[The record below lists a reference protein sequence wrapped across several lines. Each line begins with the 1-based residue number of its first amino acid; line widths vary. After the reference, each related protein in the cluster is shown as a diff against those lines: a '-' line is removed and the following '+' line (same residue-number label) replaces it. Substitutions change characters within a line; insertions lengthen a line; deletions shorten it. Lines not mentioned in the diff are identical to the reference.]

1 MSEYC
6 VCCGEEIPEGR
17 MVCPLCAAKAER
29 DENEKPYVPN
39 TKDEHCPL
47 TQN

>member
-17 MVCPLCAAKAER
+17 MVCPICAHKAEQ
-29 DENEKPYVPN
+29 EEPN
-39 TKDEHCPL
+39 QGKKDDKEDKG
-47 TQN
+47 

>member
-17 MVCPLCAAKAER
+17 MVCPLCANKAEQNEASQETKS
-29 DENEKPYVPN
+29 DKENKG
-39 TKDEHCPL
+39 
-47 TQN
+47 

>member
-17 MVCPLCAAKAER
+17 MVCPLCAAKAEW
-29 DENEKPYVPN
+29 EEIPPPPSQMTEMSIV
-39 TKDEHCPL
+39 L
-47 TQN
+47 

>member
-17 MVCPLCAAKAER
+17 MVCPICEAEVFSKERPTDQSSEKVKAE
-29 DENEKPYVPN
+29 
-39 TKDEHCPL
+39 
-47 TQN
+47 

>member
-17 MVCPLCAAKAER
+17 MVCPICAAKAESK
-29 DENEKPYVPN
+29 DNEHPYA
-39 TKDEHCPL
+39 
-47 TQN
+47 QNDKAEKND

>member
-17 MVCPLCAAKAER
+17 MVCPLCTNKAEQ
-29 DENEKPYVPN
+29 EEPN
-39 TKDEHCPL
+39 QGKKDDQEDKG
-47 TQN
+47 